1 MMVFARSL
9 KISPLKIIVT
19 LELPMKKKIGRVHNL
34 FRHLQRMQFLVNHQ
48 IKPLED
54 KQKSEKYDVLHFHE
68 FFVN

>member
-1 MMVFARSL
+1 
-9 KISPLKIIVT
+9 
-19 LELPMKKKIGRVHNL
+19 MKKKIGRVHNL

-54 KQKSEKYDVLHFHE
+54 KQKFEKYDVLHFHE